1 MSTRPVIAVVDDEA
15 LFRSWLSE
23 HLGAAGYAV
32 KEAATGG
39 EALRLAAEESPRLMV
54 LDQRLPDADGVE
66 LVTQLREIDR
76 DLVVVIV
83 TAYGQVQTAVRAVK
97 AGAYHFLEKP
107 VDLDDLL
114 ITIEKGLETQHL
126 RREIAALREQ
136 HRWQF
141 ASVEFVGRSFAVRQ
155 LAEMVEKVAH
165 TESATVLLQG
175 ESGTGKDLVARAIHA
190 RSSRKDQPFLEI
202 NCTALPEQ
210 LVEAELFGH
219 ERGAYTDARE
229 RKKGLAE
236 LADGGTLLLDEIGDM
251 PLGAQ
256 AKLLRF
262 LEDSRFRRLGGTVD
276 IQVNVR
282 VIAATNQEL
291 GRSVEE
297 GRFRSDLYYRLKVVD
312 LHIPPLRE
320 RPEDCAPLALYFVEQ
335 LARDLKREP
344 PTLTPDAI
352 RVFEAYSW
360 PGNVR
365 ELRNVLE
372 RAIIL
377 EDTQEIRPEHL
388 PVEIRG
394 SAQPPGGGDGII
406 RLPAEGLCMEDIERN
421 VIEQALTRTGGN
433 VAHAARL
440 LGLSRDTLRYRM
452 KKYDLTQS
460 EWRSG
465 RGPTST

>member
-1 MSTRPVIAVVDDEA
+1 MSSRPVIAVVDDEA

-39 EALRLAAEESPRLMV
+39 EALRLAAEESPRLML
-54 LDQRLPDADGVE
+54 LDLRLPDADGLE
-66 LVTQLREIDR
+66 LVTQLHEIDR

-83 TAYGQVQTAVRAVK
+83 TAYGQVKTAVKAVK

-107 VDLDDLL
+107 VDLDDLF
-114 ITIEKGLETQHL
+114 ITMEKGLEAQHL

-141 ASVEFVGRSFAVRQ
+141 ASVEFVGRSLAVRQ

-210 LVEAELFGH
+210 LVESELFGH

-251 PLGAQ
+251 PLGSQ

-262 LEDSRFRRLGGTVD
+262 LEDSRFRRLGGTAD

-291 GRSVEE
+291 DRSVKE

-312 LHIPPLRE
+312 LYIPPLRE
-320 RPEDCAPLALYFVEQ
+320 RPEDCAPLALYFVEK

-352 RVFEAYSW
+352 CVLEAYSW

-388 PVEIRG
+388 PVEIRV
-394 SAQPPGGGDGII
+394 SAKPPGGGDNII
-406 RLPAEGLCMEDIERN
+406 QLPAEGFRMEDVERN
-421 VIEQALTRTGGN
+421 AIEQALARTQGN
-433 VAHAARL
+433 VAGAARL
-440 LGLSRDTLRYRM
+440 LGLSRDTLRYRI
-452 KKYDLTQS
+452 KKFDLTNRQ
-460 EWRSG
+460 
-465 RGPTST
+465 

>member
-1 MSTRPVIAVVDDEA
+1 MSARPLIAIVDDEE

-23 HLGAAGYAV
+23 HLGAAGYTV
-32 KEAATGG
+32 RGAATGG
-39 EALRLAAEESPRLMV
+39 EALRVAAVEGPALML
-54 LDQRLPDADGVE
+54 LDLRLPDADGLE
-66 LVTQLREIDR
+66 LVTRLHEIDR

-83 TAYGQVQTAVRAVK
+83 TAYGQVKTAVQAVK

-114 ITIEKGLETQHL
+114 ITIEKGLEAQRL
-126 RREIAALREQ
+126 RREIAALRKE

-141 ASVEFVGRSFAVRQ
+141 ANVEFVGRSLATRQ
-155 LAEMVEKVAH
+155 LVETVEKVAR

-190 RSSRKDQPFLEI
+190 RSNRSDRPFLEI
-202 NCTALPEQ
+202 NCTTLPEQ

-219 ERGAYTDARE
+219 ERGAFTDARE

-251 PLGAQ
+251 SLGSQ

-262 LEDSRFRRLGGTVD
+262 LEDSRFKRLGGTTD
-276 IQVNVR
+276 IPVNVR
-282 VIAATNQEL
+282 VIAATNQRL
-291 GRSVEE
+291 DRAVEE
-297 GRFRSDLYYRLKVVD
+297 GKFRSDLYYRLKVVD
-312 LHIPPLRE
+312 LYIPPLRE
-320 RPEDCAPLALYFVEQ
+320 RPDDCAPLALYFTEQ

-352 RVFEAYSW
+352 RLLEAYSW

-372 RAIIL
+372 RALIL
-377 EDTQEIRPEHL
+377 EDTLKIRPEHL
-388 PVEIRG
+388 PMEIR
-394 SAQPPGGGDGII
+394 SAALPPGGVEQLVQI
-406 RLPAEGLCMEDIERN
+406 PAEGLRMEDVERN

-440 LGLSRDTLRYRM
+440 LDLSRDTLRYRM
-452 KKYDLTQS
+452 KKHHLAK
-460 EWRSG
+460 
-465 RGPTST
+465 

>member
-1 MSTRPVIAVVDDEA
+1 MSSRTVIAVVDDEE

-23 HLGAAGYAV
+23 HLGAAGYVV

-39 EALRLAAEESPRLMV
+39 EALRLVAEESPTLML
-54 LDQRLPDADGVE
+54 LDLRLPDADGLE
-66 LVTQLREIDR
+66 LVTRLHEIDR

-83 TAYGQVQTAVRAVK
+83 TAYGQVQTAVKAVK

-114 ITIEKGLETQHL
+114 ITVEKGLETRRL
-126 RREIAALREQ
+126 RREIAALRTE

-141 ASVEFVGRSFAVRQ
+141 ASVEFVGRSPAVHQ
-155 LAEMVEKVAH
+155 LAENVEKVAR

-190 RSSRKDQPFLEI
+190 RSGRKDQPFLEI
-202 NCTALPEQ
+202 NCTTLPEQ

-219 ERGAYTDARE
+219 ERGAFTDARE

-251 PLGAQ
+251 PLAAQ

-262 LEDSRFRRLGGTVD
+262 LEDSKFKRLGGTID
-276 IQVNVR
+276 IPVNVR
-282 VIAATNQEL
+282 VIAATNQDL
-291 GRSVEE
+291 NTAVAE
-297 GRFRSDLYYRLKVVD
+297 GKFRSDLYYRLKVVD
-312 LHIPPLRE
+312 LYIPPLRE
-320 RPEDCAPLALYFVEQ
+320 RPEDCAPLALYFVER
-335 LARDLKREP
+335 LARELKREP
-344 PTLTPDAI
+344 ATLTPDTI
-352 RVFEAYSW
+352 SVLEAYHW

-372 RAIIL
+372 RALIL
-377 EDTQEIRPEHL
+377 EDTLKIRPQHL

-394 SAQPPGGGDGII
+394 IAAPAGGAERIVQ
-406 RLPAEGLCMEDIERN
+406 LPADGFRMEDVERS

-433 VAHAARL
+433 VARSARL

-452 KKYDLTQS
+452 KKYRFTDT
-460 EWRSG
+460 
-465 RGPTST
+465 